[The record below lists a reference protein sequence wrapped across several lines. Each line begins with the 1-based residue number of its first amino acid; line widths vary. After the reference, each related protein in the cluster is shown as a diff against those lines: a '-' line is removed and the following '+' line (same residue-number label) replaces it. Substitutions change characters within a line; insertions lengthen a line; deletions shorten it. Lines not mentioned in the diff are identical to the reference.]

1 MLLSQTFFIDPTI
14 TYYYYWYMKY
24 ILTISFLFISFFVY
38 SQFVLSAKYTLN
50 DTSTFYVD
58 TLVQHYNLDFSEYKF
73 ITYSDSIYDVLSFG
87 DYRVTS
93 YHCFKYREDNKV
105 ITFTK
110 ELFNSNGPISNV
122 GYIFIEDIDYV
133 NTFYGRDRTTIYI
146 FD

>member
-1 MLLSQTFFIDPTI
+1 M
-14 TYYYYWYMKY
+14 
-24 ILTISFLFISFFVY
+24 FLFISFFVH

-87 DYRVTS
+87 DYRVTG
-93 YHCFKYREDNKV
+93 YHCFKYGEGNKV
-105 ITFTK
+105 IMFTK
-110 ELFNSNGPISNV
+110 ELFNSNGPITNV
-122 GYIFIEDIDYV
+122 SYVFIEDIDYV